1 MYIIICLCIIYLAP
15 SFSTNISERYKKKTI
30 QIFKHMEAFYGY
42 ILHRVCQKKLN
53 NE

>member
-15 SFSTNISERYKKKTI
+15 SFSTNISERYNKKTFKYLNI
-30 QIFKHMEAFYGY
+30 WRLFMAIFYTECAK
-42 ILHRVCQKKLN
+42 KKLN